1 MKISD
6 IERFGGGMNGPV
18 GIREVTAQFSR
29 AWVLLTFLGPRKG
42 KRSLASGGKEDRTGK
57 RRRAA

>member
-1 MKISD
+1 
-6 IERFGGGMNGPV
+6 MNGPV